1 MSSPNPVA
9 LDPAQLAA
17 WKAQYG
23 AVYALQVDEL
33 VGYVRKPTRA
43 DIVRALALGK
53 NDPAAIHAH
62 LLENCWLAG
71 NDTIKTD
78 DAAFLAA
85 AVAFGELFPQKTANG
100 WKM

>member
-1 MSSPNPVA
+1 MSNRAA

-17 WKAQYG
+17 WKAQHG
-23 AVYALQVDEL
+23 DVYALEVDDL

-43 DIVRALALGK
+43 EIVRALGHGK

-71 NDTIKTD
+71 DDTIKTD

-100 WKM
+100 WKI